1 MQQRPGQP
9 SGIAKELSYYESC
22 YRNYTHQKT
31 LANILDSQISLDDAQ
46 HSTAY
51 DCAFQIL
58 AGEAILSEDEEELF
72 ARMSD
77 LRSKFVDFLKQE
89 GVDTPNYKISKLKRR
104 LQKHFVNRIIFFA
117 NSQTVTESELV
128 TSATVPQLLNG
139 RRSHRHLL
147 TF

>member
-1 MQQRPGQP
+1 MVQ
-9 SGIAKELSYYESC
+9 ELHSAE
-22 YRNYTHQKT
+22 T
-31 LANILDSQISLDDAQ
+31 LANILDSRISSKDAQ

-51 DCAFQIL
+51 DCAFHIL
-58 AGEAILSEDEEELF
+58 AGEVEGAIPSEDEEGLF

-89 GVDTPNYKISKLKRR
+89 GVDTPNYKIGKLKRR
-104 LQKHFVNRIIFFA
+104 LQKHLDNHIIFFE